1 MQHSNSY
8 TVCPGL
14 HWLQGA
20 NTANDFS
27 HAPAAFSIMT
37 LRQLGGGGRG
47 SEEFEPV
54 PDFFFLNNGVTKRM
68 PCVLIFI
75 HTFLMNFFFLFRNQW
90 TRKTQNPKQL
100 IVVMGRNVD
109 AMRVGMCGLC
119 FQYLCYLNFTLIPIW
134 SPCISCRTSAFLT
147 WNRHETLLLTPS
159 PPPPR
164 DTDTDIFAIASF
176 HSSGLKS
183 WTLFHFDDIKV
194 WWNKTAP
201 FSPINTSDMDRIQ
214 DEDSLKPSLKHSYVT
229 ASHHLFFCHVQLV
242 IRLDW
247 NRHTH

>member
-1 MQHSNSY
+1 MLILIPMQHSNSY

-75 HTFLMNFFFLFRNQW
+75 HTFLMNFFFSFSQSMDKEDTKSKAAHRGYGKKCGCYACWHVWIMFPVFVLPQFYSHTNLI
-90 TRKTQNPKQL
+90 TLHQL
-100 IVVMGRNVD
+100 
-109 AMRVGMCGLC
+109 
-119 FQYLCYLNFTLIPIW
+119 
-134 SPCISCRTSAFLT
+134 
-147 WNRHETLLLTPS
+147 
-159 PPPPR
+159 
-164 DTDTDIFAIASF
+164 
-176 HSSGLKS
+176 
-183 WTLFHFDDIKV
+183 
-194 WWNKTAP
+194 
-201 FSPINTSDMDRIQ
+201 
-214 DEDSLKPSLKHSYVT
+214 
-229 ASHHLFFCHVQLV
+229 
-242 IRLDW
+242 
-247 NRHTH
+247 